1 MIWMLFLAAIAVWV
15 MQTLLALWQFRRFN
29 RRVKALRRF
38 GRVAIGKSKGR
49 FLAGAIVLLC
59 IDDDCRIIKGELLE
73 GVTVFAKCRPFTS
86 LNELNLLSLHKSVCE
101 ERGLTRQQVRA
112 ALNARQDY
120 LSYQELQQEKRQRIR
135 DACWKI
141 E

>member
-1 MIWMLFLAAIAVWV
+1 MIGMLFLAAIVVWV

-59 IDDDCRIIKGELLE
+59 IDEDCRIIKGELLE
-73 GVTVFAKCRPFTS
+73 GVTVFAKCRPFTA
-86 LNELNLLSLHKSVCE
+86 LNELNLLSIHKSICE
-101 ERGLTRQQVRA
+101 ERGLTRQQVKA

-120 LSYQELQQEKRQRIR
+120 LSYQELQQEKRHVSVTSAGR
-135 DACWKI
+135 
-141 E
+141 